1 MPSRTR
7 LDLTS
12 TALFA
17 LSVLALGCARMV
29 TVDYEPSNS
38 LKGQGV
44 LSVVPFRYE
53 AADEHRVRPR
63 EVESIQGAQRELF
76 LTQEVGAFFT
86 EALRRELAHAG
97 YTVNESGALTVSG
110 SITRF
115 YADWKRDVD
124 RLFELNATYNVRS
137 GEQIVFTWACSTV
150 QKGPNTLAQDTIL
163 IRKGTADCM
172 HRFIQASQEANG
184 LQK

>member
-29 TVDYEPSNS
+29 TVDYEPSNG

-63 EVESIQGAQRELF
+63 
-76 LTQEVGAFFT
+76 
-86 EALRRELAHAG
+86 
-97 YTVNESGALTVSG
+97 
-110 SITRF
+110 
-115 YADWKRDVD
+115 
-124 RLFELNATYNVRS
+124 
-137 GEQIVFTWACSTV
+137 
-150 QKGPNTLAQDTIL
+150 
-163 IRKGTADCM
+163 
-172 HRFIQASQEANG
+172 
-184 LQK
+184 